1 MGLTTEA
8 RSIGRKVRHRL
19 ALRKAAKD
27 LASTDRSIEPGSKR
41 VLVYFGDTAPHLY
54 QLTQWFEALREV
66 DATLGVLI
74 VTRSPDAALQLR
86 RDPAH
91 PFPVAHAV
99 IHSDLDPIVA
109 AQDPKVVF
117 YVNHHRSNFSMLWHP
132 TMLHCYIGHGES
144 DKLGISASNQLKA
157 YDFAFVAGQAAIDRV
172 RRRLINYDTAQR
184 LIVVGRPQ
192 TDALPTPEPTPDG
205 APRTVLYA
213 PSWEGDRP
221 ANYYG
226 SLRSHGPVIVAA
238 LLADGGYRIIFRP
251 HPLTGKRDPQYA
263 AARDQVAQMIAT
275 SLAKDPAAGHVVDLG
290 SDFGWQL
297 AQCDVCIADVSAVA
311 LDAVAAGKPVVITE
325 PAAQSA
331 NVSPDSVMSR
341 FDLLP
346 AAEASRVV
354 EWMQEARS
362 GEQAHIISQVRAYCF
377 GDTTDGAA
385 TKLFVDQTVR
395 LADLRDSLLA
405 QRDASD

>member
-1 MGLTTEA
+1 MTEA
-8 RSIGRKVRHRL
+8 RSVARKARHRL
-19 ALRKAAKD
+19 ALRKATKD
-27 LASTDRSIEPGSKR
+27 LAKTDRSIEPGTRR
-41 VLVYFGDTAPHLY
+41 VMVHFGDTAPHLY
-54 QLTQWFEALREV
+54 QLTQWFHALCEI
-66 DATLGVLI
+66 DAMLGVLI

-86 RDPAH
+86 RDPST

-99 IHSDLDPIVA
+99 NHNDLDPIVA
-109 AQDPKVVF
+109 AQDPKVAL
-117 YVNHHRSNFSMLWHP
+117 YVNHHRSNFAMLWHP

-144 DKLGISASNQLKA
+144 DKIGISASNQLKA
-157 YDFAFVAGQAAIDRV
+157 YDFGFVAGQAAIDRV
-172 RRRLINYDTAQR
+172 SRRLINYDTSQR

-192 TDALPTPEPTPDG
+192 TDALPARADTPVD

-238 LLADGGYRIIFRP
+238 LLADGGYRVIFRP

-263 AARDQVAQMIAT
+263 AARDQVAKMIAT
-275 SLAKDPAAGHVVDLG
+275 SLEKDPGAGHVVDLD

-297 AQCDVCIADVSAVA
+297 AECDLCVADVSAVA

-325 PAAQSA
+325 PAAASA
-331 NVSPDSVMSR
+331 NVPSDSVMSR

-346 AAEASRVV
+346 ASEAARVV
-354 EWMQEARS
+354 EWLENAQT
-362 GEQAHIISQVRAYCF
+362 GEQAEVISQVRTYCF
-377 GDTTDGAA
+377 GDTSNGAS
-385 TKLFVDQTVR
+385 TKRFVEQTSR
-395 LADLRDSLLA
+395 LADLRDSMLA
-405 QRDASD
+405 QRDARA